1 MIKGGKLQFI
11 VVFLFEDQINN
22 SPGASCW
29 PKGFMKPTQEPGG
42 GGVKMCPLTLIIISC
57 NIFIKL
63 LLLPIPDFGCF
74 HVLLTFHQMC
84 QKSSLT

>member
-1 MIKGGKLQFI
+1 
-11 VVFLFEDQINN
+11 
-22 SPGASCW
+22 
-29 PKGFMKPTQEPGG
+29 
-42 GGVKMCPLTLIIISC
+42 MCPLTLIIISC